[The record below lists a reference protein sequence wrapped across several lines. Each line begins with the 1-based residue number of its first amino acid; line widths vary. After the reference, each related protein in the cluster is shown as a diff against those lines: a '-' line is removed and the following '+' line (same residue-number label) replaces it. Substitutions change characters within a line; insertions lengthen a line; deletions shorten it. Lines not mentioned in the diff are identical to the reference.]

1 MQASTP
7 IITEIF
13 NSNTLLR
20 IPYFQRRYVWDEKD
34 WQRFAVDMESTLYSD
49 RKYFLGAII
58 LKDEG
63 TNMEERMRGIA
74 RKLLVIDGQ
83 QRLTTLAIYMKV
95 LHMMAGK
102 NDAFNSQYLQDIG
115 SKDPIIIHSSEDRHD
130 FEKIMHLNTPQI
142 LGGNNNIIAAYDYFR
157 SYLQE
162 LKVKGEVSLNA
173 LLNMVNSNVTFV
185 SISLDYK
192 DDEQQIFDTINS
204 LGVPLTT
211 DELLKNFLYE
221 EKDEQAY
228 RDNWRVMFDT
238 NEASDFWGTDAAKSR
253 QAKTNATKTIERFLH
268 AFVRIKMWDFK
279 DQMDEMQRKS
289 YVKSENVFSTCKAFV
304 EVFNTKKQDL
314 ANEIIAYAKLYKEH
328 LGDKILNVRI
338 PQHSGIKRLSCLINA
353 TQAYAVVP
361 YVLYILKNVN
371 NESERNLIFG
381 YLESYLVRRIIAGSK
396 SNNYSDLFAENLIGQ
411 RINTYAALKTYISE
425 KDDDASLAM
434 PKKIKIVSGLNNK
447 KFDETSARLI
457 FYLYETKLTKT
468 SSMTFNG
475 GYNEYYA
482 EQMMPAPGKA
492 ADSNWPIFDDQIE
505 EENRKQLI
513 KTLGNYFLL
522 DDVDEKILKKA
533 HNEVFEAK
541 KAILIQW
548 TKGIRSSE
556 VLDDEFKKEKF
567 RKWDAQNITNR
578 NNTFARIINDN
589 IWKSE

>member
-20 IPYFQRRYVWDEKD
+20 IPYFQRRYVWEEKD

-95 LHMMAGK
+95 LHMMVGR
-102 NDAFNSQYLQDIG
+102 NELFCSQYLQDNG
-115 SKDPIIIHSSEDRHD
+115 SKDPIVIHSSEDRKD
-130 FEKIMHLNTPQI
+130 FEKIMHLSTPQI
-142 LGGNNNIIAAYDYFR
+142 LNGGNNVIKAYNYFL
-157 SYLQE
+157 SFLQDT
-162 LKVKGEVSLNA
+162 KNQGEVSLNA

-228 RDNWRVMFDT
+228 RDNWRIMFDT

-279 DQMDEMQRKS
+279 DQLDEMQRKNF
-289 YVKSENVFSTCKAFV
+289 VKSENVFSTCKAFV
-304 EVFNTKKQDL
+304 EIFHTSKQDL
-314 ANEIIAYAKLYKEH
+314 ANEIIAYAKLFKEH
-328 LGDKILNVRI
+328 LGDKVLSIRI
-338 PQHSGIKRLSCLINA
+338 PQHVGIKRLSCLINA
-353 TQAYAVVP
+353 TQSYAVVP
-361 YVLYILKNVN
+361 YVLYILKNVSD
-371 NESERNLIFG
+371 ESERNLIFG

-396 SNNYSDLFAENLIGQ
+396 SNNYSDLFSENLIGQ
-411 RINTYAALKTYISE
+411 RINTYEDLKSYISD
-425 KDDDASLAM
+425 KDEESSLAM
-434 PKKIKIVSGLNNK
+434 PKNSKVVYGLNNRR
-447 KFDETSARLI
+447 FDETTARI
-457 FYLYETKLTKT
+457 VFYLYETKLTKT
-468 SSMTFNG
+468 STQTFSG
-475 GYNEYYA
+475 GYSRYYA
-482 EQMMPAPGKA
+482 EQLMPSPGKA
-492 ADSNWPIFDDQIE
+492 TEQTWPACEDPID

-522 DDVDEKILKKA
+522 DDVDDKILKKA
-533 HNEVFEAK
+533 HNDVFEDK
-541 KAILIQW
+541 KSILIRW

-556 VLDDEFKKEKF
+556 IMDDATKKEKF
-567 RKWDAQNITNR
+567 QKWDVMTITNR

-589 IWKSE
+589 IWKGE